1 MASRVIP
8 AGARTCLQVQA
19 GQGYS
24 GSAVKLIRRV
34 SLGLREGSS
43 DKVYIVDLCEVSK
56 GKFVVNFQFGRRGA
70 PLKDGTKTDTPV
82 AETTARSVFAKLV
95 DEKKRK
101 GYTESTEAAAAA
113 RTLGGAPSE
122 TAAPARKA
130 SPAFASPAE
139 AILARLQ
146 GGGGRKPWK
155 PARVVWRA
163 GEHRLREAVPHLIR
177 LIGTGDLMLDYCIAW
192 ALARCGDAG
201 TFTALARARNE
212 PGLQASSLDE
222 ALKLFI
228 PRAGKSDMVMRMT
241 LEMLRGWSDELRDA
255 VAARARAALPP
266 ALREFAGKGDPEAF
280 TAVLLAALAA
290 GDTAALE
297 DIYRIDDDTVR
308 PGLLAG
314 LRTIPLQVGSFR
326 HVRHLLKMAEV
337 RGDAEVF
344 GLIAH
349 RVEKT
354 PAAFGSR
361 RNMYLGGRW
370 TDVAKELKRPDS
382 RLAFSSSTRDYL
394 RRRAFRSLRRL
405 AEAGDA
411 LGYVKMAV
419 GVLLPFS
426 DADGQEVKTAT
437 RYSYSTRKN
446 KVTRWDRFAA
456 YHAFN
461 AILYGGNSPRY
472 EPRVRGATWR
482 CRANYKPG
490 DPAPASREE
499 AFPKIWDQ
507 VPMGLM
513 HLLSESTC
521 TLVHEFAV
529 RAIRDNK
536 EFLGALDVDG
546 IVMLLERPFEVTAQL
561 GFELARARYDADQPD
576 LALVAAVANCA
587 VPAARK
593 LAHGWID
600 NNRARFAEAHDL
612 LIALLFSAHADTRAY
627 ARVLLQGVPLPAAAA
642 SALIGRV
649 VAGLLALPNTPAAG
663 EVAADVGETLMRA
676 FARPLRGIGLGVV
689 VDLVAHPLEGVQLL
703 AANILLNHDT
713 RPEDLPEQLV
723 AALAVE
729 SKHAAVRSLGIRLF
743 GELPDGV
750 LVHRGALMLA
760 FLTSAHVDQRDA
772 IRPVVQRLAARDPAF
787 AAAIVAPLIGALLV
801 KEAHEGVHSFVLRLL
816 KTDLEQGL
824 GAVDKDLV
832 MRLLRAKASAAQ
844 ELGGILL
851 ARNVDPDSLDVG
863 EVARLA
869 SHEILAVR
877 QAAWSFFERNVARIV
892 RELPQA
898 IKILD
903 AKWDDSRAFAFG
915 FFRERLQ
922 PGDFPPDVLVAIADS
937 VRADVQAFGRE
948 MITRCFQEEHGL
960 DYLRR
965 LSEHPSADV
974 QLFATNYLERYAAGS
989 IERLRELVP
998 YFLGVLSRVNRGRVA
1013 KARVFRFLTTEA
1025 EKSPEAAQ
1033 LVAELMTRQ
1042 SLTMAIGDRAASVVA
1057 MVEVRQRFGDVP
1069 LPIEIRQPPVRTK
1082 GQVQR
1087 GV

>member
-1 MASRVIP
+1 M
-8 AGARTCLQVQA
+8 
-19 GQGYS
+19 
-24 GSAVKLIRRV
+24 KLIRRV

-56 GKFVVNFQFGRRGA
+56 GKFVVNFQFGRRGG
-70 PLKDGTKTDTPV
+70 PLKDGTKTEAPV
-82 AETTARSVFAKLV
+82 SETTARSVFAKLV

-101 GYTESTEAAAAA
+101 GYTESSEAAAAA
-113 RTLGGAPSE
+113 RTLGGTPSE
-122 TAAPARKA
+122 TAAAAAPARKA
-130 SPAFASPAE
+130 SPAFTTPGE

-163 GEHRLREAVPHLIR
+163 GEYRLREAVPHLIR
-177 LIGTGDLMLDYCIAW
+177 LIGSGDAMLDYCIAW
-192 ALARCGDAG
+192 ALARCGDAD

-212 PGLQASSLDE
+212 PGLQASSIDE
-222 ALKLFI
+222 AVRLFI
-228 PRAGKSDMVMRMT
+228 PRATKSDMVMRMT
-241 LEMLRGWSDELRDA
+241 LEMLRGWSDELRAA
-255 VAARARAALPP
+255 VAEKARAALPP
-266 ALREFAGKGDPEAF
+266 TLKEFASKGDPEAF

-297 DIYRIDDDTVR
+297 DLYRIDDDTVR

-344 GLIAH
+344 GLIAY

-354 PAAFGSR
+354 PATFGSR

-370 TDVAKELKRPDS
+370 TDVGKELKRTDS
-382 RLAFSSSTRDYL
+382 RLAYSSKTRDYL

-411 LGYVKMAV
+411 MGYVKMAV

-456 YHAFN
+456 YNAFN

-482 CRANYKPG
+482 CRGNYKPG

-499 AFPKIWDQ
+499 SFPKIWDQ

-513 HLLSESTC
+513 HLLSESAC

-529 RAIRDNK
+529 RAVRDNK
-536 EFLGALDVDG
+536 EFLAGLDVEG

-561 GFELARARYDADQPD
+561 GFELAKARYNPDEPD
-576 LALVAAVANCA
+576 LALIAAVANCA

-600 NNRARFAEAHDL
+600 ADRARFAGAHDL

-642 SALIGRV
+642 STLIGRA
-649 VAGLLALPNTPAAG
+649 VAGVLALPDTPEAAAI
-663 EVAADVGETLMRA
+663 AADVGETLMRA
-676 FARPLRGIGLGVV
+676 FARPLRGVGLNIV
-689 VDLVAHPLEGVQLL
+689 VDLVAHPLEGAQLL

-750 LVHRGALMLA
+750 LVHRGALILA

-772 IRPVVQRLAARDPAF
+772 IRPVVQRLASRDPAF

-816 KTDLEQGL
+816 KTDLEQAL

-877 QAAWSFFERNVARIV
+877 QAAWSFFERNVERIG

-903 AKWDDSRAFAFG
+903 AKWDDSRAFAFA

-922 PGDFPPDVLVAIADS
+922 PADFPPDVLVAIADS

-960 DYLRR
+960 EYLRR

-974 QLFATNYLERYAAGS
+974 QLFATNYLEQYAAGS
-989 IERLRELVP
+989 PGRLRELTP

-1013 KARVFRFLTTEA
+1013 KARVFRFLTAEA
-1025 EKSPEAAQ
+1025 EKSPEGAQ

-1042 SLTMAIGDRAASVVA
+1042 SLTMAIGDRAASIVA
-1057 MVEVRQRFGDVP
+1057 MVGVRQRFGDVP
-1069 LPIEIRQPPVRTK
+1069 MPIEIRQPPVRTK

>member
-1 MASRVIP
+1 M
-8 AGARTCLQVQA
+8 
-19 GQGYS
+19 
-24 GSAVKLIRRV
+24 KLIRRV

-70 PLKDGTKTDTPV
+70 PLKDGTKTDAPV
-82 AETTARSVFAKLV
+82 SESTARSVFAKLV
-95 DEKKRK
+95 DEKQRK
-101 GYTESTEAAAAA
+101 GYTESAEAAAAA
-113 RTLGGAPSE
+113 RSLGGAPSE
-122 TAAPARKA
+122 TAAAASPGRKA
-130 SPAFASPAE
+130 SVAAATTPAE

-146 GGGGRKPWK
+146 GASASRKKWS
-155 PARVVWRA
+155 PARVAWRA
-163 GEHRLREAVPHLIR
+163 GEYRLREAVPHLIR
-177 LIGTGDLMLDYCIAW
+177 LIGSGDVMLDYCLAW
-192 ALARCGDAG
+192 ALGRCGDG
-201 TFTALARARNE
+201 ETFTALARARNE
-212 PGLQASSLDE
+212 PDLKTSDIDA
-222 ALKLFI
+222 ALRLFF
-228 PRAGKSDMVMRMT
+228 PRASKSDILTRMA
-241 LEMLRGWSDELRDA
+241 LEMLRGWSDELRAA
-255 VAARARAALPP
+255 VAARSLAALPP
-266 ALREFAGKGDPEAF
+266 VLREFASRPSGPDGASKGDPEAF
-280 TAVLLAALAA
+280 TAVLLAGLAA
-290 GDTAALE
+290 GDAAALE

-308 PGLLAG
+308 PGLLAA

-326 HVRHLLKMAEV
+326 HVRHVFKMAEA

-349 RVEKT
+349 RIEKT
-354 PAAFGSR
+354 PATFGSR
-361 RNMYLGGRW
+361 RSMYLGGRW
-370 TDVAKELKRPDS
+370 TDVAKELKRPDA
-382 RLAFSSSTRDYL
+382 RLAYSSNTRDYL
-394 RRRAFRSLRRL
+394 RRRSFRSLRRL

-411 LGYVKMAV
+411 LGYVKLAV

-426 DADGQEVKTAT
+426 DADAHEVKTAS
-437 RYSYSTRKN
+437 RYSYSTRKT
-446 KVTRWDRFAA
+446 KTVRWDRFAP

-472 EPRVRGATWR
+472 EARVRGATWR
-482 CRANYKPG
+482 CRSNYKPG
-490 DPAPASREE
+490 DPAPAHREE
-499 AFPKIWDQ
+499 SFPKVWDQ

-521 TLVHEFAV
+521 TPVHEFAV

-536 EFLGALDVDG
+536 AFLDGLDVDG
-546 IVMLLERPFEVTAQL
+546 LVMLLERPFEVTAQL
-561 GFELARARYDADQPD
+561 GFELARARYNPDDPD

-587 VPAARK
+587 VAAARK

-600 NNRARFAEAHDL
+600 ADRTRFAGAHDL
-612 LIALLFSAHADTRAY
+612 LVALLFSRHADTRAY
-627 ARVLLQGVPLPAAAA
+627 ARVLLQGVALPAAAA
-642 SALIGRV
+642 TTLIGRV
-649 VAGLLALPNTPAAG
+649 VADLLALPETADAG
-663 EVAADVGETLMRA
+663 AIASDVGETLMRA
-676 FARPLRGIGLGVV
+676 FARPLRSVGLNVV
-689 VDLVAHPLEGVQLL
+689 VDLVNHPLLGAQLL

-713 RPEDLPEQLV
+713 RPEDLPEELI

-743 GELPDGV
+743 GELPDPV
-750 LVHRGALMLA
+750 LAQRGGLMVA

-801 KEAHEGVHSFVLRLL
+801 KEVHEGVHSFVLRLL
-816 KTDLEQGL
+816 KTDLEAAL

-863 EVARLA
+863 EVARLG

-877 QAAWSFFERNVARIV
+877 QAAWSFFERNVDRIR
-892 RELPQA
+892 REVAVA

-903 AKWDDSRAFAFG
+903 AKWGDSRAFAFA
-915 FFRERLQ
+915 FFREKLE
-922 PGDFPPDVLVAIADS
+922 PTDFPPDVLVAIADS

-948 MITRCFQEEHGL
+948 MITRCFREEHGL
-960 DYLRR
+960 EYLRR

-974 QLFATNYLERYAAGS
+974 QLFATNYLEQYAAGS
-989 IERLRELVP
+989 IERMRELLP

-1013 KARVFRFLTTEA
+1013 KARVFRFLTDEA
-1025 EKSPEAAQ
+1025 NKGPEAAQ

-1042 SLTMAIGDRAASVVA
+1042 SLTMAIGDRAASIVA
-1057 MVEVRQRFGDVP
+1057 MVGVRERFGEVP
-1069 LPIEIRQPPVRTK
+1069 MPIEIRQPPVRTK
-1082 GQVQR
+1082 GEVQR

>member
-1 MASRVIP
+1 M
-8 AGARTCLQVQA
+8 
-19 GQGYS
+19 
-24 GSAVKLIRRV
+24 KLIRRV

-70 PLKDGTKTDTPV
+70 PLKDGTKTEAPV
-82 AETTARSVFAKLV
+82 SENTARSVFAKLV

-101 GYTESTEAAAAA
+101 GYAESAEAAAVG
-113 RTLGGAPSE
+113 RTLGGAASE
-122 TAAPARKA
+122 TAPAAPGRKA
-130 SPAFASPAE
+130 SSSVTSPAE

-146 GGGGRKPWK
+146 GAPASRKPWS
-155 PARVVWRA
+155 PARVAWRA
-163 GEHRLREAVPHLIR
+163 GEYRLREAVPHLIR
-177 LIGTGDLMLDYCIAW
+177 LIGSGDQMLDYCIAW
-192 ALARCGDAG
+192 ALARCGDG
-201 TFTALARARNE
+201 DTFAALARARNE

-228 PRAGKSDMVMRMT
+228 PRAPKSDLVMRMT
-241 LEMLRGWSDELRDA
+241 LEMLRGWSDELREA
-255 VAARARAALPP
+255 VAARARVALPP
-266 ALREFAGKGDPEAF
+266 TLREFAGKGDPEAF
-280 TAVLLAALAA
+280 TAVLLAGLAS
-290 GDTAALE
+290 GDAAALE

-326 HVRHLLKMAEV
+326 HVRHVFKMAEV

-349 RVEKT
+349 RIEKT
-354 PAAFGSR
+354 PATFGSR

-370 TDVAKELKRPDS
+370 TDVSKELKRTDS
-382 RLAFSSSTRDYL
+382 RLAYSSNTRDYL
-394 RRRAFRSLRRL
+394 RRRTFRSLRRL

-411 LGYVKMAV
+411 LGYVKLAV
-419 GVLLPFS
+419 GVLLPFT
-426 DADGQEVKTAT
+426 DADGQETRQAT

-482 CRANYKPG
+482 CRSNYKPG
-490 DPAPASREE
+490 DPAPAHREE
-499 AFPKIWDQ
+499 SFPKIWDQ
-507 VPMGLM
+507 VPLGLM
-513 HLLSESTC
+513 HLLSESAC
-521 TLVHEFAV
+521 SLVHEFAV
-529 RAIRDNK
+529 KAIRDNK
-536 EFLGALDVDG
+536 TFLAELDVDG

-561 GFELARARYDADQPD
+561 GFELAKARYNPDDPD
-576 LALVAAVANCA
+576 LGLIAAVANCA

-600 NNRARFAEAHDL
+600 ADRNRFAGAHDL
-612 LIALLFSAHADTRAY
+612 LVALLFSRHEDTRAY

-642 SALIGRV
+642 STLIARV
-649 VAGLLALPNTPAAG
+649 VAGVLALPDTPEAAAIAG
-663 EVAADVGETLMRA
+663 DVGETLMRA
-676 FARPLRGIGLGVV
+676 FARPLRSVGLNVV
-689 VDLVAHPLEGVQLL
+689 VDLVAHPLLGAQTL

-713 RPEDLPEQLV
+713 RPEDLPEQLI

-743 GELPDGV
+743 GELPDSV
-750 LVHRGALMLA
+750 LVQRGGLMLA

-772 IRPVVQRLAARDPAF
+772 IRPVVQRLAGRDPAF
-787 AAAIVAPLIGALLV
+787 AAAIVGPLIGALLV

-816 KTDLEQGL
+816 KTDLDAAL
-824 GAVDKDLV
+824 GSVDKDLV
-832 MRLLRAKASAAQ
+832 MRLLRAKAPAAQ
-844 ELGGILL
+844 ELGGLL
-851 ARNVDPDSLDVG
+851 LERNVDPDTLDVG
-863 EVARLA
+863 EVARLG

-877 QAAWSFFERNVARIV
+877 HAAWQFFERNVDRV
-892 RELPQA
+892 RRELPVA
-898 IKILD
+898 IKLLD

-915 FFRERLQ
+915 FFRESLQ
-922 PGDFPPDVLVAIADS
+922 PADYPPDVLVAIADS

-948 MITRCFQEEHGL
+948 MITRCFREEHGL

-974 QLFATNYLERYAAGS
+974 QLFATNYLEQYAAGS
-989 IERLRELVP
+989 IERLRELTP
-998 YFLGVLSRVNRGRVA
+998 YFLGVLSRVNRARVA
-1013 KARVFRFLTTEA
+1013 KARVFRFLTAEA
-1025 EKSPEAAQ
+1025 LKSPEAAQ

-1042 SLTMAIGDRAASVVA
+1042 SLTMAIGDRAASIVA
-1057 MVEVRQRFGDVP
+1057 MVGVREHFGDVP
-1069 LPIEIRQPPVRTK
+1069 MPIEIRQPPVRTK